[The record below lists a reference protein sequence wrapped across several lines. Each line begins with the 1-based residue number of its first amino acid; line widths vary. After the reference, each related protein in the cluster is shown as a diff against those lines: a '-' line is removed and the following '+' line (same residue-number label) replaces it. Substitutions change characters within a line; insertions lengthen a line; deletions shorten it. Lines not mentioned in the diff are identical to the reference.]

1 MTSDGD
7 ELEEA
12 LRQNL
17 KLRRDLAA
25 NIAKTEAASQ
35 QGGTGYRLGRV
46 LYWACLALI
55 GLYATFWVVVS
66 QDASWNSIILKDW
79 STVFVLALP
88 IIALYALGRALRY
101 VLSGE

>member
-17 KLRRDLAA
+17 KLRRDLAT

-55 GLYATFWVVVS
+55 GLLRRSGWWSHKTHLGT
-66 QDASWNSIILKDW
+66 ASS
-79 STVFVLALP
+79 
-88 IIALYALGRALRY
+88 
-101 VLSGE
+101 